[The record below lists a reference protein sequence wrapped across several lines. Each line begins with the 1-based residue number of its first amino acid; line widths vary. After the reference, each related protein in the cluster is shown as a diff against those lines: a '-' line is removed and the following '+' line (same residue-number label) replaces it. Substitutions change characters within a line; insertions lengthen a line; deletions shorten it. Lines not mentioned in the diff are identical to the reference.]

1 MNRLVRL
8 VSTLTPR
15 EVFVTAIAFVFA
27 IGWFDHLTGP
37 YVSFALVYLPPIA
50 FATWLAGRPFGIT
63 IACIST
69 IIGLTTELSSELSS
83 KGFIPYWNAAARF
96 GVFALVVAVL
106 ASLRESHESQRHLA
120 RTDPLTG
127 AANARFFAEEAE
139 RQIAGARRY
148 GHPLTLAYVDL
159 DSFKA
164 INDTF
169 GHSTGDVLLRVVA
182 DTLAANARP
191 TDLVARLGGDE
202 FVVLLPQTDAP
213 AAVKALGRIR
223 AELVAGMSAHGWAV
237 TFSIGVA
244 ALHDRVHTIDE
255 FVAAAD
261 ALMYDAK
268 RAGKDLIAWVDNSV
282 RRFEP
287 ADGPVPAATSPAD
300 RSANGESVDGWV
312 PIGEQG
318 LGA

>member
-1 MNRLVRL
+1 MNRLGRL

-15 EVFVTAIAFVFA
+15 EVFVTAVAMVFA

-37 YVSFALVYLPPIA
+37 YVSFALIYLPPIA
-50 FATWLAGRPFGIT
+50 FATWLAGRPYGIT
-63 IACIST
+63 IACVST
-69 IIGLTTELSSELSS
+69 VIGLTTELSSELGAR
-83 KGFIPYWNAAARF
+83 GFIPYWNGAARF

-106 ASLRESHESQRHLA
+106 SSLRDSHESQRHLA

-127 AANARFFAEEAE
+127 AANARFFTEEAE
-139 RQIAGARRY
+139 RQMAGARRY
-148 GHPLTLAYVDL
+148 GQALTLAYVDL
-159 DSFKA
+159 DNFKA

-182 DTLAANARP
+182 EALETNARP

-202 FVVLLPQTDAP
+202 FVVLLPHTDAQ
-213 AAVKALGRIR
+213 AAVKALTRIR
-223 AELVAGMSAHGWAV
+223 TELVAGMEAHGWAV

-261 ALMYDAK
+261 ALMYEAK
-268 RAGKDLIAWVDNSV
+268 RAGKDLIAWSDDSV

-287 ADGPVPAATSPAD
+287 QDGLIAVERGADA
-300 RSANGESVDGWV
+300 
-312 PIGEQG
+312 
-318 LGA
+318 

>member
-1 MNRLVRL
+1 MKRLFHL
-8 VSTLTPR
+8 VSTMTPR
-15 EVFVTAIAFVFA
+15 EVFVTSVALVFA
-27 IGWFDHLTGP
+27 IGYFDHLTGP

-69 IIGLTTELSSELSS
+69 IIGLTTELASELSA

-120 RTDPLTG
+120 HTDPLTG
-127 AANARFFAEEAE
+127 VANARFFAEEAE

-148 GHPLTLAYVDL
+148 GHQVTLAYVDL
-159 DSFKA
+159 DNFKA

-169 GHSTGDVLLRVVA
+169 GHSTGDVLLRAVA
-182 DTLAANARP
+182 ETLQANARP
-191 TDLVARLGGDE
+191 TDLVSRLGGDE
-202 FVVLLPQTDAP
+202 FVIMLPQTDAR
-213 AAVKALGRIR
+213 AAVTALTRIR
-223 AELVAGMSAHGWAV
+223 AELVARMAEHGWAV

-244 ALHDRVHTIDE
+244 TLHDRVHTLDE

-261 ALMYDAK
+261 ALMYEAK
-268 RAGKDLIAWVDNSV
+268 RAGKDLIAWSDNAA
-282 RRFEP
+282 RHLE
-287 ADGPVPAATSPAD
+287 AMDGALIPAASPLEAGGQNGGVAHGVPVAD
-300 RSANGESVDGWV
+300 RGGE
-312 PIGEQG
+312 
-318 LGA
+318 A